1 MMIVYNS
8 LRINHEDKV
17 MNNVLISY
25 YNGFEHYLDSNIFGY
40 IIWVR
45 GRKCQI

>member
-25 YNGFEHYLDSNIFGY
+25 YNGFDTLP
-40 IIWVR
+40 
-45 GRKCQI
+45 